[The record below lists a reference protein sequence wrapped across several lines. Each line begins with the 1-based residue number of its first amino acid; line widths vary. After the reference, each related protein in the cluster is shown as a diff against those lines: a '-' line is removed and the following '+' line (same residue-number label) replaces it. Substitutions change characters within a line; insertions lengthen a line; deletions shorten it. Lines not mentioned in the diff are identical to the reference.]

1 MTATR
6 TIQRDVDR
14 KVGKIFQ
21 RLKNQ
26 GLDAALD
33 YIEQLR
39 ASHSTVWNDELTEQL
54 NAIGAIANVLS
65 DRVD

>member
-1 MTATR
+1 MTANR
-6 TIQRDVDR
+6 QIQRDVDR
-14 KVGKIFQ
+14 KVGKILK
-21 RLKNQ
+21 RLNSQ

-39 ASHSTVWNDELTEQL
+39 AAHSPIWNEELTEQL
-54 NAIGAIANVLS
+54 NAIGSILNVLQ

>member
-1 MTATR
+1 MIVPR
-6 TIQRDVDR
+6 QIQREVDR
-14 KVGKIFQ
+14 KVGKILK
-21 RLKNQ
+21 RLSNQ

-39 ASHSTVWNDELTEQL
+39 ATHSPIWNEELTEQL
-54 NAIGAIANVLS
+54 NALSAVAHVLQ